1 MVSDTDRLRI
11 AISLTALKFK
21 KPDQSCH
28 SCVLELR
35 SKFPPSVPH
44 APTTDGSWRTHA
56 LDLENEIKVLKERQ
70 EEEQIEYLARVNEA
84 TAALAAF
91 QTTSTGIGVQG
102 SPEEPHLVQNSTLL
116 PNAEVS
122 MKTAVPKKKGKQKK
136 SNVLDSNGVNTTKK
150 SSAQAPVPFKSEVQ
164 VPKKPLRLDLQA
176 IFKEFQGCDS
186 LEGRTLNS
194 TPIPCTRT
202 IEDSLFSSFSSFD
215 RLVLAFTT
223 HPTPLTV
230 SQKTLLLSS
239 TIRTLHAVSRVL
251 NSVISLS
258 SSPSGSL
265 STRKTNSMKTIQT
278 LNILLTHLLSTSF
291 KFLFPRTASFSED
304 AVVQQP
310 GKKKRQGKKMQKKD
324 KDPSDLRSDP
334 TAGSSKPPLSLAEEF
349 SPEFW
354 TSLERLF
361 GILTT
366 SILEPILKSFVS
378 LSQHYLSMTFAPENQ
393 GIGKAGSSPFC
404 KFSDIRP
411 DLLSLVQSGCNQIF
425 QAIVLFDS
433 IDSLPRSRAQST
445 RDSGYA
451 CYVSGVREYL
461 SLVAVR
467 ELFKSFA
474 VNYSGGLRNV
484 NPTHKARS
492 INAFLK
498 SLPQD
503 LSDPAISTCMKSRT
517 SGVLPL
523 PRSSGEISAFTTEQ
537 KPVPESSSADTQSKE
552 FAAAPKPVSQHPRAR
567 TREARIRDLARKDAV
582 WYLATVLHV
591 LFEDGCFS
599 DDVNDIGG
607 IDTDEVGATI
617 TSVPSFE
624 MNASSTNPGLNPN
637 GDKSPDVSVPSE
649 SNSLSTSSG
658 SKELNHGIIPPV
670 SVHLK
675 VDNISQRH
683 SSLNPNEAARSSL
696 SLLRTGLLDS
706 FDALLFLV
714 TECRPAASFP
724 VSEGCNGSLAM
735 SDVNVATSNASANN
749 VEDSMP
755 VDTSGQAGGGIVNL
769 HPTVTPSSG
778 SCIRQLAFNLG
789 SGIMDEVEY
798 DIVLGVV
805 ERYWEC
811 TLGLKGM

>member
-11 AISLTALKFK
+11 AITLTALKFK
-21 KPDQSCH
+21 KPNQSCH
-28 SCVLELR
+28 SYVLELR
-35 SKFPPSVPH
+35 SRFPPSVPH

-56 LDLENEIKVLKERQ
+56 LDLENELKVLKERR

-91 QTTSTGIGVQG
+91 RTTSTEIGVQS
-102 SPEEPHLVQNSTLL
+102 SPEEPHPVQNSSLL

-122 MKTAVPKKKGKQKK
+122 MKAAVPKKKGRQKK
-136 SNVLDSNGVNTTKK
+136 AVLDSNGVNATKK
-150 SSAQAPVPFKSEVQ
+150 YSVAFKSEAQ
-164 VPKKPLRLDLQA
+164 AKKPLRLDLQA
-176 IFKEFQGCDS
+176 IFQEFQGGDS
-186 LEGRTLNS
+186 IEGKTINS

-202 IEDSLFSSFSSFD
+202 IEDSLFNSFSGFD
-215 RLVLAFTT
+215 CLTLAFAT
-223 HPTPLTV
+223 HSTPLTV

-239 TIRTLHAVSRVL
+239 TIRALDAISRVL
-251 NSVISLS
+251 NSIISLS

-265 STRKTNSMKTIQT
+265 SARKTNSMKTIQT

-291 KFLFPRTASFSED
+291 EFLFRRTTSLPQD
-304 AVVQQP
+304 AVVQQLDE
-310 GKKKRQGKKMQKKD
+310 KKRQGKKIQKKD
-324 KDPSDLRSDP
+324 KDTSQSRSDP
-334 TAGSSKPPLSLAEEF
+334 AAGSSNPPLPLVEEF

-366 SILEPILKSFVS
+366 SILGPTLKSFVT
-378 LSQHYLSMTFAPENQ
+378 LSQQYLSTTFAPENQ
-393 GIGKAGSSPFC
+393 SIGKAGSSPFC

-411 DLLSLVQSGCNQIF
+411 DLLSLVQSGYNQIS

-433 IDSLPRSRAQST
+433 IDSLPRSRAQGI

-467 ELFKSFA
+467 ELLKLFA
-474 VNYSGGLRNV
+474 VNYSGGLRSID
-484 NPTHKARS
+484 PTHKARS
-492 INAFLK
+492 SNAFSK

-503 LSDPAISTCMKSRT
+503 LGDPAISTCMKFRT

-523 PRSSGEISAFTTEQ
+523 PRSSGEISASTTEQ
-537 KPVPESSSADTQSKE
+537 PPVPESGSANIQSKKT
-552 FAAAPKPVSQHPRAR
+552 AATPKPVSQLPRAR

-582 WYLATVLHV
+582 WYLSTVLHV
-591 LFEDGCFS
+591 LLEDGCFS
-599 DDVNDIGG
+599 DDVDDIGG
-607 IDTDEVGATI
+607 INTDEVDATF

-637 GDKSPDVSVPSE
+637 GDKGPDVSAPSE
-649 SNSLSTSSG
+649 SKPLSTSSG

-683 SSLNPNEAARSSL
+683 SSLNANEAARSSL

-724 VSEGCNGSLAM
+724 VSQGCNGSLAM
-735 SDVNVATSNASANN
+735 PDVNVAPSNASANN
-749 VEDSMP
+749 VKDSMP
-755 VDTSGQAGGGIVNL
+755 ADTSGQAGGGTVNF
-769 HPTVTPSSG
+769 HPAVTLSSG
-778 SCIRQLAFNLG
+778 SCKLAFNLG

-798 DIVLGVV
+798 DMVLGVV

>member
-11 AISLTALKFK
+11 AITLTALKFK
-21 KPDQSCH
+21 KPNQSCH
-28 SCVLELR
+28 SYVLELR
-35 SKFPPSVPH
+35 SKFTPSIPH

-56 LDLENEIKVLKERQ
+56 LDLENELKVLKERR

-91 QTTSTGIGVQG
+91 RTTSTEIGVQG
-102 SPEEPHLVQNSTLL
+102 SPEEPHPVQNSTLL

-122 MKTAVPKKKGKQKK
+122 MKAAVPKKKGRQKK
-136 SNVLDSNGVNTTKK
+136 ANVLDSNGVNATKK
-150 SSAQAPVPFKSEVQ
+150 SSVAFKSEAQ
-164 VPKKPLRLDLQA
+164 AKKPLRLDLQA
-176 IFKEFQGCDS
+176 IFQEFQGGDS
-186 LEGRTLNS
+186 IEGKTINS

-202 IEDSLFSSFSSFD
+202 IEDSLFNSFSGFD
-215 RLVLAFTT
+215 CLILAFAT
-223 HPTPLTV
+223 HSTPLTV

-239 TIRTLHAVSRVL
+239 TIRALDAISRVL
-251 NSVISLS
+251 NSVISLP

-265 STRKTNSMKTIQT
+265 SARKTNSMKTIQT

-310 GKKKRQGKKMQKKD
+310 GKRKRQGKKIQKKD

-334 TAGSSKPPLSLAEEF
+334 TAGSSKPPLSLVEEF

-411 DLLSLVQSGCNQIF
+411 DLLSLVQSGCNQIS
-425 QAIVLFDS
+425 QAIVLFNS

-467 ELFKSFA
+467 ELFRSFA

-498 SLPQD
+498 SLP
-503 LSDPAISTCMKSRT
+503 SDPAISTCMKSRT

-523 PRSSGEISAFTTEQ
+523 PRSSGEISASTTEQ
-537 KPVPESSSADTQSKE
+537 KPVPESSSANTQSKE

-582 WYLATVLHV
+582 WYLSTVLHV

-599 DDVNDIGG
+599 DDVDDIGG
-607 IDTDEVGATI
+607 IDVDATI

-624 MNASSTNPGLNPN
+624 MNASSTNAGLNPN
-637 GDKSPDVSVPSE
+637 GDKGADVSAQST
-649 SNSLSTSSG
+649 SNSISTSSG
-658 SKELNHGIIPPV
+658 SKGLNHEIIPPDP
-670 SVHLK
+670 VHLK

-706 FDALLFLV
+706 FEALLFLI
-714 TECRPAASFP
+714 TECRPVASFP

-749 VEDSMP
+749 AGDSMP

-778 SCIRQLAFNLG
+778 SCTRQLAFNLG

-798 DIVLGVV
+798 DMVLGVV

>member
-1 MVSDTDRLRI
+1 MRQQQMAHGGRMRLI
-11 AISLTALKFK
+11 LKTK
-21 KPDQSCH
+21 S
-28 SCVLELR
+28 S
-35 SKFPPSVPH
+35 S
-44 APTTDGSWRTHA
+44 A
-56 LDLENEIKVLKERQ
+56 
-70 EEEQIEYLARVNEA
+70 IEYLARVNEA

-150 SSAQAPVPFKSEVQ
+150 SSAQAPVPFKSEAQ

-186 LEGRTLNS
+186 LE
-194 TPIPCTRT
+194 
-202 IEDSLFSSFSSFD
+202 
-215 RLVLAFTT
+215 
-223 HPTPLTV
+223 
-230 SQKTLLLSS
+230 
-239 TIRTLHAVSRVL
+239 
-251 NSVISLS
+251 
-258 SSPSGSL
+258 
-265 STRKTNSMKTIQT
+265 
-278 LNILLTHLLSTSF
+278 
-291 KFLFPRTASFSED
+291 D

-310 GKKKRQGKKMQKKD
+310 GKKKRQGKKIQKKD

-334 TAGSSKPPLSLAEEF
+334 TAGSSKPPLSLVEEF

-378 LSQHYLSMTFAPENQ
+378 LSQHYLSTTFAPENQ
-393 GIGKAGSSPFC
+393 GIGKADSSPFC
-404 KFSDIRP
+404 RFSDIRP
-411 DLLSLVQSGCNQIF
+411 DLLSLVQSGCNQIS
-425 QAIVLFDS
+425 QAIVLFNS

-467 ELFKSFA
+467 ELFRSFA

-498 SLPQD
+498 SLARD

-523 PRSSGEISAFTTEQ
+523 PRSSGEISASTTEQ
-537 KPVPESSSADTQSKE
+537 KPVPESSSANTQSKE

-658 SKELNHGIIPPV
+658 SKGLNHEIIPPA

-675 VDNISQRH
+675 VDNISQKY

-724 VSEGCNGSLAM
+724 VSQGCNGSFAM
-735 SDVNVATSNASANN
+735 IDINAATSNASANN

-755 VDTSGQAGGGIVNL
+755 GDTSGEAGGGTANL
-769 HPTVTPSSG
+769 HRTVTPSSG
-778 SCIRQLAFNLG
+778 SCTRQLAFNLG

-798 DIVLGVV
+798 DMVLGVV